1 MDSLQQRMV
10 LVDFLIVTAEEM
22 TEGIFVVRKRKLDIV
37 DMQTV
42 MKSGIMVVDRIPK
55 GTQQVY
61 F

>member
-1 MDSLQQRMV
+1 MV
-10 LVDFLIVTAEEM
+10 LVNFLIVTAEEM

-42 MKSGIMVVDRIPK
+42 MVSGIMGVDRIPK